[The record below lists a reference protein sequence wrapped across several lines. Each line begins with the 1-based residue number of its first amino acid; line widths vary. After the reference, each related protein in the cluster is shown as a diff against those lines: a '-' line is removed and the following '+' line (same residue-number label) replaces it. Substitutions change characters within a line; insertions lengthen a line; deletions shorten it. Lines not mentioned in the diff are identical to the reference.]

1 VILARDVLDE
11 ASGEEH
17 RCDGRQTRGPN
28 PGLGFMK
35 TTGHASTD
43 MALRYVREAELFDD
57 LAVEGLL

>member
-1 VILARDVLDE
+1 
-11 ASGEEH
+11 
-17 RCDGRQTRGPN
+17 
-28 PGLGFMK
+28 MK